1 MVLIKGGTMMTRV
14 FNVNGMEYTEVEIKK
29 LIKRYLT
36 IKNTQKLLD
45 KELSD
50 ISSTLTSIAQ
60 TEEDKKVI
68 LKEHSI
74 SISDCTRV
82 SVSYSELEKKHP
94 KIAKEMGKVSA
105 YTKLNVK

>member
-1 MVLIKGGTMMTRV
+1 MAKIFKL
-14 FNVNGMEYTEVEIKK
+14 NGVEYTEAEVKK

-50 ISSTLTSIAQ
+50 ISSTLTGIAQ
-60 TEEDKKVI
+60 AEEDKKVI

-94 KIAKEMGKVSA
+94 RIAKEMGKVSA

>member
-1 MVLIKGGTMMTRV
+1 MAKI
-14 FNVNGMEYTEVEIKK
+14 FNLNGVEYTEAEVKK

-50 ISSTLTSIAQ
+50 ISETLTGIAK
-60 TEEDKKVI
+60 TEETKKVI

-74 SISDCTRV
+74 SVSDCTRTF
-82 SVSYSELEKKHP
+82 VSYAELEKKHP
-94 KIAKEMGKVSA
+94 KIAKEMGKISA
-105 YTKLNVK
+105 YIKLNVK

>member
-1 MVLIKGGTMMTRV
+1 MART
-14 FNVNGMEYTEVEIKK
+14 FNVNGMEYTEAGIKK
-29 LIKRYLT
+29 LIRRYLT
-36 IKNTQKLLD
+36 IKNTQKILD

-68 LKEHSI
+68 LKEHSV
-74 SISDCTRV
+74 SISECTRT

>member
-1 MVLIKGGTMMTRV
+1 MVKT
-14 FNVNGMEYTEVEIKK
+14 FNVNGVEYTEAEIKR

-45 KELSD
+45 KELSE
-50 ISSTLTSIAQ
+50 ISKTLTGIAQ

-68 LKEHSI
+68 LKEHSV

-94 KIAKEMGKVSA
+94 RIAKEMGKISS

>member
-1 MVLIKGGTMMTRV
+1 MART
-14 FNVNGMEYTEVEIKK
+14 FNVNGVEYTEAEIKK

-45 KELSD
+45 KELSE
-50 ISSTLTSIAQ
+50 ISKTLTGIAQ

-82 SVSYSELEKKHP
+82 SVSYSELEKEHP
-94 KIAKEMGKVSA
+94 RIAKKMCKVSS

>member
-1 MVLIKGGTMMTRV
+1 MTRT
-14 FNVNGMEYTEVEIKK
+14 FNVNGVEYTEAEIKK
-29 LIKRYLT
+29 LIKRFLT

-68 LKEHSI
+68 LKEHSV
-74 SISDCTRV
+74 SISECTRT